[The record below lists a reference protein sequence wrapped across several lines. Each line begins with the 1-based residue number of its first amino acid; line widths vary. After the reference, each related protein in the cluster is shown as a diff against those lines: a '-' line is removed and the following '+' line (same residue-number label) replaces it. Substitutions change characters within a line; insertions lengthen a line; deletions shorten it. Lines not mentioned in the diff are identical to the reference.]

1 MAKLSLF
8 GTLWGYMGILCL
20 LAFQDKLLTRISF
33 FLKKKI
39 TNCLF
44 FFFPESPVR
53 TQIIG
58 HTDIGYKYKFDL
70 KLNCYPSSKQQI
82 LHCGFF
88 KSAQQEHI

>member
-1 MAKLSLF
+1 
-8 GTLWGYMGILCL
+8 MGVHGHFVSTCL
-20 LAFQDKLLTRISF
+20 PGQAAYQDKLF
-33 FLKKKI
+33 FFKKKI
-39 TNCLF
+39 TSCF